1 MNKQKSIAWLMMAP
15 LLLALFMLPG
25 CAAKTAPF
33 WGDPQTG
40 LILQYQM
47 PEGQELTYTSWEKM
61 HQTSDIMGM
70 TTEVET
76 ISENSFSVRSKGTAE
91 NKHQLTIT
99 INDISLKVQS
109 TQGNLEPDMS
119 QVIGKCFD
127 MNLSPLGEESELKG
141 AEEITYEMG
150 PEGTRSIVSTFEQI
164 FPDLAG
170 RPLKMG
176 DTWPD
181 ETTISEKTD
190 NGKVVVQI
198 SEVNTLD
205 GFETIDGME
214 CVRILSK
221 YSGTIE
227 GKSSQQGVELHTKG
241 GIKGSSTWYFAY
253 KKGIFVKHIN
263 KGTAEG
269 MVDVPSQ
276 GLEIPFT
283 RDTTSEISLKNSN

>member
-1 MNKQKSIAWLMMAP
+1 MVDDGPTFAG
-15 LLLALFMLPG
+15 ALYASRMRCQNRSFLGRSPDRS
-25 CAAKTAPF
+25 
-33 WGDPQTG
+33 DPSVPDAGGSGTNV
-40 LILQYQM
+40 
-47 PEGQELTYTSWEKM
+47 
-61 HQTSDIMGM
+61 
-70 TTEVET
+70 TEVET

-119 QVIGKCFD
+119 QVIRKCFD

-205 GFETIDGME
+205 GFETI
-214 CVRILSK
+214 I
-221 YSGTIE
+221 I
-227 GKSSQQGVELHTKG
+227 
-241 GIKGSSTWYFAY
+241 
-253 KKGIFVKHIN
+253 
-263 KGTAEG
+263 
-269 MVDVPSQ
+269 
-276 GLEIPFT
+276 
-283 RDTTSEISLKNSN
+283 

>member
-1 MNKQKSIAWLMMAP
+1 MMAP

-47 PEGQELTYTSWEKM
+47 PEGQELTYTSWEKI

-109 TQGNLEPDMS
+109 PQGNLEPDMS

-283 RDTTSEISLKNSN
+283 RDTTSEISLKKSK